1 MGSPVKNRNDAAG
14 TETDLAS
21 RWLGGSVLAAS
32 DESFGEKE
40 NLLTPSAAAFEPGRY
55 GHRGEIVDG
64 WETRRRREPGHDWAL
79 VRLGAPGLVT
89 SVEIDTSF
97 FTGNHPEHASVEA
110 CGCDGYPGPAELTDP
125 AAGWVPIVP
134 RSPLLGDARNTFA
147 VSDPRRFTHLR
158 LAIFP
163 DGGVARLRAHG
174 QVVPDPR
181 DIDGLTVDLASQRY
195 GGTVVASSDDFYT
208 SARLLNRPDTARSMG
223 EGWET
228 RRRRDAGHDYAV
240 IRLALAGHIRQLIVD
255 TAHFK
260 YNATAEIAVQVSAA
274 DPVPAAAESAAWTP
288 LACRRPSPQR
298 WLAGGRCPAA
308 GLMAC
313 GTMRGSGVRAGSR
326 PVRSLPSPRCW
337 KALPGSRRASLV
349 PAVPVTC
356 HGASSQA
363 SWQDRAVSE
372 RHSHATADI
381 LAAVHGTITTA
392 IGGLGEA
399 ELMLPTRCAGWVIGD
414 LPYHLLLDAQ
424 RALRTFASPAAGPA
438 DVDDITY
445 WRAYSRSGEQDV
457 TGSAEAA
464 AHARHV
470 RIVAAAYPPGALAWE
485 WGETSGAACR
495 AARSCPHEL
504 VTTQGHVLRTADFIA
519 TLAVEA
525 AVH

>member
-97 FTGNHPEHASVEA
+97 FTGNHPEHASVKA

-288 LACRRPSPQR
+288 LIGRIRLQPDTRHVLPVPADSGRGQPVTAIRLDAFPDGGISRVRVIGSVSAAARRRAGYR
-298 WLAGGRCPAA
+298 WLNSLPAGQALRCLAAA
-308 GLMAC
+308 GLPEA
-313 GTMRGSGVRAGSR
+313 VAAEVAGRR
-326 PVRSLPSPRCW
+326 P
-337 KALPGSRRASLV
+337 LPGGWLDGLRHDAGQRRSGGI
-349 PAVPVTC
+349 PA
-356 HGASSQA
+356 GAVIA
-363 SWQDRAVSE
+363 
-372 RHSHATADI
+372 
-381 LAAVHGTITTA
+381 LAAV
-392 IGGLGEA
+392 LE
-399 ELMLPTRCAGWVIGD
+399 
-414 LPYHLLLDAQ
+414 
-424 RALRTFASPAAGPA
+424 GPA
-438 DVDDITY
+438 
-445 WRAYSRSGEQDV
+445 GEPA
-457 TGSAEAA
+457 G
-464 AHARHV
+464 
-470 RIVAAAYPPGALAWE
+470 
-485 WGETSGAACR
+485 
-495 AARSCPHEL
+495 
-504 VTTQGHVLRTADFIA
+504 
-519 TLAVEA
+519 
-525 AVH
+525 